1 MKRTYQFVEAIGI
14 ARCVLPSGQTI
25 TIPVVPGILKHP
37 SVESLRRLL
46 VNANAARKY
55 TCQALI
61 RAPWSVLRQF
71 PREWLESCMREAPLS
86 PNRRKALEFLL
97 G

>member
-1 MKRTYQFVEAIGI
+1 MKRTYQFVKAIGI
-14 ARCVLPSGQTI
+14 ARCALPSGETI

-37 SVESLRRLL
+37 SAESLHRLL
-46 VNANAARKY
+46 TNANVARKY

-71 PREWLESCMREAPLS
+71 PREWLELCMSEAPLS
-86 PNRRKALEFLL
+86 PSRRKALEFLL